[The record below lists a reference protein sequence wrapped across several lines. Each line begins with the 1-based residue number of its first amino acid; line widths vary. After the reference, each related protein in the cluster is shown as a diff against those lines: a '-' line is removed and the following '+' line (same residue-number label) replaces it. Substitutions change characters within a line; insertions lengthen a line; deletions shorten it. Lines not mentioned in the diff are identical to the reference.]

1 MGHSYGLHDYYVV
14 KDVCSSS
21 VQLTICA
28 LSSVWN
34 KVFLNLVCWGF
45 VIFVLSYEVSIS
57 QESTHL
63 QLSMQ
68 MKRHLA
74 GSRKNGF
81 IDVTYHYVTEVKKY
95 QKLHKSSLIKVEA
108 SD

>member
-1 MGHSYGLHDYYVV
+1 M
-14 KDVCSSS
+14 
-21 VQLTICA
+21 
-28 LSSVWN
+28 
-34 KVFLNLVCWGF
+34 
-45 VIFVLSYEVSIS
+45 SIS

-74 GSRKNGF
+74 GNQKNGF
-81 IDVTYHYVTEVKKY
+81 MNVTYHYVTEVEKY

>member
-1 MGHSYGLHDYYVV
+1 M
-14 KDVCSSS
+14 
-21 VQLTICA
+21 
-28 LSSVWN
+28 
-34 KVFLNLVCWGF
+34 
-45 VIFVLSYEVSIS
+45 SIS

-68 MKRHLA
+68 MIRHLA

-81 IDVTYHYVTEVKKY
+81 IDVTYLYVMEVKMY

>member
-1 MGHSYGLHDYYVV
+1 MGHSYGSHDYYVV
-14 KDVCSSS
+14 KGFRSSS

-34 KVFLNLVCWGF
+34 KVFSNLVCWAF

-95 QKLHKSSLIKVEA
+95 QKLQQIIIN
-108 SD
+108 